1 MFKWPFA
8 DIFNISDD
16 CEWWII
22 DKLKSI
28 KILIWKFKVELVLL
42 NPSHLWNSWN
52 CPPQQCYHHED
63 CKEWSHERR
72 VAQSPQHFSSHL
84 TMSCEIRQTPPAPP
98 ALPPPQSLN
107 KTGWSESEVNTFLT
121 INQLWYG
128 DSFSSCDV
136 QNHWSVT
143 SVSLNSVSQSIRHW
157 LRTDQLLLHIKP
169 ISSSHSSHSSHSSMF
184 SVLSWGCTR

>member
-1 MFKWPFA
+1 MFQWPFA

-22 DKLKSI
+22 NKLKSI

-72 VAQSPQHFSSHL
+72 LAQSPQHFSSHL
-84 TMSCEIRQTPPAPP
+84 TMSCEIRQTPQAPP
-98 ALPPPQSLN
+98 ALPPQQSLN

-169 ISSSHSSHSSHSSMF
+169 ISSSHSSMF